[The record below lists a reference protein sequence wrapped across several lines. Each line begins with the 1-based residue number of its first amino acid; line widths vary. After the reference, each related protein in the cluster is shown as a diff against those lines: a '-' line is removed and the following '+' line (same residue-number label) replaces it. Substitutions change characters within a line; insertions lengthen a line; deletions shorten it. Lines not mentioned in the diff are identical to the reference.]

1 MSQSDPKNG
10 EIYRHF
16 KGKLYQVLTVATHSE
31 TREAMVVYQALY
43 DDFATY
49 VRPLDMFISEVD
61 YEKYPEVT
69 AKYRFTLVN
78 PATLKAPAT
87 PTQEMPK
94 TTSVQQTLTPRVSA
108 EMPRSTVATSAQTM
122 TQPQVKETTPTAE
135 DGVYQHMIAFLDT
148 DDFDRKYEL
157 LSEMALMGE
166 LSNHVIDNLAA
177 ALDVVIPD
185 GDLDSRI
192 EQLRVCVRTRARYE
206 STRLR

>member
-1 MSQSDPKNG
+1 MSQSDPKIG

-16 KGKLYQVLTVATHSE
+16 KGKLYQIIAIATHSE
-31 TREAMVVYQALY
+31 TRERMVVYQALY
-43 DDFATY
+43 DDFGVY
-49 VRPLDMFISEVD
+49 VRPYDMFISEVD

-69 AKYRFTLVN
+69 ATYRFTLVN
-78 PATLKAPAT
+78 PATLKAPSQSKNPAEGT
-87 PTQEMPK
+87 P
-94 TTSVQQTLTPRVSA
+94 
-108 EMPRSTVATSAQTM
+108 
-122 TQPQVKETTPTAE
+122 QPQTSQTQQMHEVVYKEPSQAPETTGMSE

-148 DDFDRKYEL
+148 DDFDKKYEL
-157 LSEMALMGE
+157 LTEMALMGE